1 MDSLSTSGWDTVGAA
16 VFVPRDFGNFHFPS
30 ASCGQTTFG
39 LMSETPLI
47 TRRREKRERNRT
59 RRRNVFVSSKCF
71 RPPGEVCPIVL
82 PLSSSPPQVVTLI
95 LRIPSVLPRRRL
107 NSCSI

>member
-39 LMSETPLI
+39 LMSETSLI

-59 RRRNVFVSSKCF
+59 RRRNVFASRKCF
-71 RPPGEVCPIVL
+71 GPTGEVCSIVI
-82 PLSSSPPQVVTLI
+82 PLSSRHHLGVNI
-95 LRIPSVLPRRRL
+95 NLRITSVVH
-107 NSCSI
+107 S